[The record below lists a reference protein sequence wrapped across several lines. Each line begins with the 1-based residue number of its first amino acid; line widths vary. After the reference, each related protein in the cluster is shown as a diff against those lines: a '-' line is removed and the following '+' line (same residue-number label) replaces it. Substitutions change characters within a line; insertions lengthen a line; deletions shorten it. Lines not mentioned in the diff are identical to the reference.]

1 MARCAALAGPKR
13 QQQRRQRQGLVNG
26 ILLIGIVAAL
36 AAALIG
42 YLLGTLRAARRA
54 EMLRGE
60 LESTRARL
68 TSESEQRTRASELL
82 AAAEAQVRA
91 AVESASRAALNSN
104 SETFLKLAREVFGRD
119 QATASASLKEREDAI
134 KQLVEP
140 IRAALVKQET
150 QAQELERLRMESH
163 GKLAGQIE
171 GLMSVQSILQRETRN
186 LSTALRRPE
195 VRGRWGEL
203 TLRRVVELS
212 GMSEHCDFV
221 EQPEV
226 QTGEGTL
233 RPDLLVRMP
242 EARDLVVD
250 AKTPL
255 DAYMDAIEANDDDTR
270 RAALARHARH
280 VEQRVREL
288 GQKSYW
294 EQFEHSPEFA
304 VLFLPGDQFL
314 SAALVERPDLLDN
327 ALNQSIIIA
336 TPSTLM
342 ALLKVVAYGWRQ
354 AAASQNAA
362 EIRELGQELQRRL
375 GTFVSHLNKVGRSLD
390 NALGAYNAAVGSWE
404 RNVTPQAR
412 RFTELGATS
421 EVLPSIEPAE
431 QVVRLPQPAAD
442 PSGESSDTTSKQ

>member
-1 MARCAALAGPKR
+1 
-13 QQQRRQRQGLVNG
+13 VNT
-26 ILLIGIVAAL
+26 LIVTIVAAL

-54 EMLRGE
+54 EALRVE

-68 TSESEQRTRASELL
+68 SSESEQRARTTELL
-82 AAAEAQVRA
+82 SAAEAQVRA

-134 KQLVEP
+134 RQLVEP
-140 IRAALVKQET
+140 IRTALMKQET

-171 GLMSVQSILQRETRN
+171 GLMNVQSILQRETRN

-212 GMSEHCDFV
+212 GMSEHCDFT
-221 EQPEV
+221 EQTQV
-226 QTGEGTL
+226 QSGEGTL

-242 EARDLVVD
+242 EDRELVVD

-255 DAYMDAIEANDDDTR
+255 DAYMDAIEANDEDTR
-270 RAALARHARH
+270 RTALARHAKQ

-288 GQKSYW
+288 GLKSYW
-294 EQFEHSPEFA
+294 EQFERSPEFA

-314 SAALVERPDLLDN
+314 SAALAERPDLLDT
-327 ALNQSIIIA
+327 ALKQSIIIA

-342 ALLKVVAYGWRQ
+342 ALLKVIAYGWRQ

-362 EIRELGQELQRRL
+362 QIRELGQELHRRL
-375 GTFVSHLNKVGRSLD
+375 TTFVSHMQKVGRSLD
-390 NALGAYNAAVGSWE
+390 NALGAYNSAVGSFE

-412 RFTELGATS
+412 RFTELGATAD
-421 EVLPSIEPAE
+421 VLPSIEPAE
-431 QVVRLPQPAAD
+431 QVVRLPQPPTESADESAD
-442 PSGESSDTTSKQ
+442 PPTSP